1 MRKAALL
8 GSICLLALP
17 TLAWAEGMVN
27 RHPDGSIEVKSDVG
41 DTVIFHKGTLGSLIE
56 DAWAKGGKKPFE
68 GITTA
73 VVTLNAGPRGAISG
87 GMLPWQAAWE
97 ELSGAKLEIVLKPF
111 NDLAPVIFN
120 DIFTGTGAYD
130 GFVPPMVFL
139 GDMKDKLVV
148 LNDRMCDPRFPPV
161 FTADE
166 CKIADG
172 SKRGLETLM
181 PSMQT
186 LFRWGADW
194 YAVPWDAD
202 SHILY
207 YRKDIIDN
215 PKLQA
220 QYKTDTGK
228 ELRAP
233 QSQQEMLEMACYFNG
248 KDPLGTGKNLYGFM
262 QPGAL
267 NSQLFD
273 WYKDVANA
281 WTSVVGG
288 AKDGFDETFS
298 FNPETMEPLINS
310 PGHVA
315 ALEWLKKAYA
325 CGPADFASIDLGGH
339 FNRFAQGEAVFAWS
353 AGDIAALSQEKE
365 SKIQGRLGVMPIPGS
380 TEIYNARDK
389 KMVQVAPTKP
399 AYNVLGASWSGEV
412 SSLSKNPDA
421 TYALFAFLGSGPMRV
436 WNVKWGFDG
445 IDIGRKSD
453 FLPPDGTASID
464 TYVAGGFD
472 KGDAERVS
480 KAIHD
485 NLAGKPYEYFKL
497 PGAAEYNL
505 ALEIA
510 VQQTLT
516 GQLTPQAALD
526 GVAEQWKVITDR
538 LGADS
543 QKEAYALSNGLQ

>member
-1 MRKAALL
+1 VKKAVLL
-8 GSICLLALP
+8 GSVCLLAMSN
-17 TLAWAEGMVN
+17 TGWAAGLVT
-27 RHPDGSIEVKSDVG
+27 RHDDGSIEVKSDADDSV
-41 DTVIFHKGTLGSLIE
+41 VFPKGTLGSLIE
-56 DAWAKGGKKPFE
+56 DAWANGGKKPFE
-68 GITTA
+68 GVTTA

-87 GMLPWQAAWE
+87 GILPWQAGWE
-97 ELSGAKLEIVLKPF
+97 ELSGAKLEVVLKPF

-139 GDMKDKLVV
+139 GDMKDKLLV

-161 FTADE
+161 FTAAE
-166 CKIADG
+166 CQIADG
-172 SKRGLETLM
+172 AQRGLETLM
-181 PSMQT
+181 PSMQP
-186 LFRWGADW
+186 LFRWGSDW
-194 YAVPWDAD
+194 YGVPWDAD

-207 YRKDIIDN
+207 YRKDIIDS
-215 PKLQA
+215 PKLA
-220 QYKTDTGK
+220 EQYKADTGK
-228 ELRAP
+228 ELRPP
-233 QSQQEMLEMACYFNG
+233 QSQQELLEMACYFNG
-248 KDPLGTGKNLYGFM
+248 KDPLGTGQKIYGVM

-288 AKDGFDETFS
+288 AKDGFYETFS
-298 FNPETMEPLINS
+298 FDPETMEPLINS

-315 ALEWLKKAYA
+315 ALEWLQKAYA
-325 CGPADFASIDLGGH
+325 CGPSDFASIDLGGH
-339 FNRFAQGEAVFAWS
+339 FNRFVQGEAVFAWS

-365 SKIQGRLGVMPIPGS
+365 SKIQGKLGVMVIPGS

-389 KMVQVAPTKP
+389 EMVHSDSTKP

-412 SSLSKNPDA
+412 SALSKNPDA
-421 TYALFAFLGSGPMRV
+421 TYGLFAFLGSGPMRV

-453 FLPPDGTASID
+453 FLPPDGTASMD
-464 TYVAGGFD
+464 TYISGGFD

-485 NLAGKPYEYFKL
+485 NLAGKPYEYFKV

-516 GQLTPQAALD
+516 GQLTPQQALD
-526 GVAEQWKVITDR
+526 GVAEQWKAITDR

-543 QKEAYALSNGLQ
+543 QKEAYALSTGLK